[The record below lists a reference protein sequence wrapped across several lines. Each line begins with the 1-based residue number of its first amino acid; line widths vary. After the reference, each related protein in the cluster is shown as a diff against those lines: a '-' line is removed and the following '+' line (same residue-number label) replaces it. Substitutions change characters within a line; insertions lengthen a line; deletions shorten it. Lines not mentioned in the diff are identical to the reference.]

1 MLPYSQ
7 LASSHSRTMTHF
19 HLRLGGAVEASSETK
34 IRDHHDYDMAFE
46 DNVILHVNVQDQTL
60 AVSERQVR

>member
-1 MLPYSQ
+1 
-7 LASSHSRTMTHF
+7 MTHF